1 MKNRTIGIFV
11 RLLLILTT
19 TACQKDEEETIPE
32 PVLPRNSATVTM
44 NGKPWNA
51 TLSNGTTTYTMTS
64 CFSCWAERLDESY
77 KNYFGISLN
86 RYFNF
91 DKTNR
96 YYFEGL
102 SFNAIPLKV
111 GTYELKGRIV
121 NSCRPDTIP
130 ASAFSTSEHDVG
142 KDRYYVLQTE
152 KNYLK
157 VANINKETG
166 LIEGEFM
173 ATYIRVSKAYDST
186 YPDTVRFQP
195 SKFSAFIGVRE

>member
-51 TLSNGTTTYTMTS
+51 TLSNGTTTYTITS

-77 KNYFGISLN
+77 KNYFEISFN

-111 GTYELKGRIV
+111 GTYELKGSPI

-130 ASAFSTSEHDVG
+130 SSAFYTSEHDVG
-142 KDRYYVLQTE
+142 KDSYHVLQTE